1 MHSELLKDLVVIFA
15 VAVVM
20 VLVLRRLHVPA
31 IAGFIAS
38 GIVVGPNVLR
48 IVADVHEVEVLAEV
62 GVALLLFGIG
72 VEMSLKRV
80 RRLWRLVV
88 PGGSHQDRHPGDQR
102 SEDEVPRLHRATSV
116 PMSRQ
121 QSTGG

>member
-1 MHSELLKDLVVIFA
+1 MSGYNCAMHSELLKDLVVIFA

-20 VLVLRRLHVPA
+20 VMVLRRLHVPA

-38 GIVVGPNVLR
+38 GVVVGPNVLR

-72 VEMSLKRV
+72 MELSLKRV
-80 RRLWRLVV
+80 RRLWRLVL
-88 PGGSHQDRHPGDQR
+88 PGGTLQ
-102 SEDEVPRLHRATSV
+102 VV
-116 PMSRQ
+116 F
-121 QSTGG
+121 TGGATVAVLTSSRADR